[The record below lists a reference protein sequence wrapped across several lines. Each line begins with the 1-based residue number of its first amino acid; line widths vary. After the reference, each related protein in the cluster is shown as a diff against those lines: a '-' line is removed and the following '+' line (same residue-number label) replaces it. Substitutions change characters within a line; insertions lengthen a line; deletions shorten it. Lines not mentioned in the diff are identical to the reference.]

1 MDMKTA
7 FLTEEIEIKNKAH
20 ILYTYQ
26 SEEKYVNNAYS
37 YIMTGLS
44 NNHHVIII
52 ENDILTKKIQEKL
65 TGILSKDELGKV
77 HFYNNYDYYLAND
90 HFHIDRIVQN
100 FNRVLVPLV
109 KQNISVRT
117 WAHVEW
123 PKVENISQ
131 VLMDFEENADREINK
146 HGIISVCAYDGNSLS
161 ASMQN
166 KIMEWHE
173 YFMTDDALVRSYL
186 YRGNDATFPSLS
198 DQDLRDK
205 KVERQLYAKNEQLQA
220 FMKQNLDSVMIVG
233 QNEKVLYIN
242 HIFEE
247 TFGWS
252 ADEILGLNVYEL
264 PVATAFSKEKRER
277 KDQNIQNIKESG
289 SIYKVEC
296 TRQTKDGKSIKVL
309 QTCFPFR
316 DEDDQIFAW
325 VVILRDQTERYQ
337 AQDLLLQS
345 DKLSIAGELAAG
357 IAHEIR
363 NPVTAIK
370 GFLQLLNADGK
381 NVRTYYSV
389 MASEIERIEL
399 ILSELLILAKPQL
412 TDYKSNNLIALIKD
426 VITLLDAQANMNSV
440 QIKTICTNDEI
451 YVKCD
456 VNQIKQ
462 ICINFIK
469 NGIEAMD
476 SGGVLTV
483 KVDQST
489 NEILLSFI
497 DEGKGIH
504 ESILKK
510 LGQPFFTTKE
520 NGTGLGLMVSKKI
533 IEDHLGSMQIH
544 SKLNEGTTIEVRL
557 PIR

>member
-1 MDMKTA
+1 MDKKTA

-20 ILYTYQ
+20 ILYTYH
-26 SEEKYVNNAYS
+26 SEESYVNNACS
-37 YIMTGLS
+37 YIMTGIS
-44 NNHHVIII
+44 IDHHVIII
-52 ENDILTKKIQEKL
+52 ENDSLTKKIQEKL
-65 TGILSKDELGKV
+65 TGTLSEEEFGKV
-77 HFYNNYDYYLAND
+77 HFFNNYDYYMANN
-90 HFHIDRIVQN
+90 HFHIDRVIENFDQVLAPLMHQN
-100 FNRVLVPLV
+100 L
-109 KQNISVRT
+109 SVRT

-123 PKVENISQ
+123 PVEKNISQ
-131 VLMDFEENADREINK
+131 KLIDFEQIADREVNK
-146 HGIISVCAYDGNSLS
+146 HGTISVCAYDGNNMS
-161 ASMQN
+161 ASLQN
-166 KIMEWHE
+166 KLMEWHE

-186 YRGNDATFPSLS
+186 YRGNDAILPSLS
-198 DQDLRDK
+198 DQKKQDK
-205 KVERQLYAKNEQLQA
+205 KVERQLFAKNEQLQS

-233 QNEKVLYIN
+233 QDEKVIYIN

-252 ADEILGLNVYEL
+252 AQDILGLNVYEL
-264 PVATAFSKEKRER
+264 PVAPSVDKEMVEQKEMP
-277 KDQNIQNIKESG
+277 IKKSD

-296 TRQTKDGKSIKVL
+296 TRQTKYGKDIKVL

-325 VVILRDQTERYQ
+325 VIILRDQTERYQ
-337 AQDLLLQS
+337 VQDLLLQS

-399 ILSELLILAKPQL
+399 ILSELLVLAKPQT
-412 TDYKSNNLIALIKD
+412 TDYKSNNLITLIKD
-426 VITLLDAQANMNSV
+426 VITLLDAQANMNGV
-440 QIKTICTNDEI
+440 QIKTKWVNEGIH
-451 YVKCD
+451 VKCD
-456 VNQIKQ
+456 VNQMKQ

-483 KVDQST
+483 MVEQ
-489 NEILLSFI
+489 NENDILLSFI
-497 DEGKGIH
+497 DEGKGIP
-504 ESILKK
+504 ETILKK

-533 IEDHLGSMQIH
+533 IEDHLGSMKIY
-544 SKLNEGTTIEVRL
+544 SKIGEGTTIEVRL

>member
-1 MDMKTA
+1 MDRKTA

-20 ILYTYQ
+20 ILYTYH
-26 SEEKYVNNAYS
+26 SEENYVNNAVS
-37 YIMTGLS
+37 YIMTGIA
-44 NNHHVIII
+44 NDHHVILI
-52 ENDILTKKIQEKL
+52 ENEYFSKKIQRKL
-65 TGILSKDELGKV
+65 KAVLAEEDLKKV
-77 HFYNNYDYYLAND
+77 HFTSNYDFYLANN
-90 HFHIDRIVQN
+90 HFHIDRIVQC
-100 FNRVLVPLV
+100 FGEVLDPLMT
-109 KQNISVRT
+109 QNISVRT

-123 PKVENISQ
+123 PEEANIDQ
-131 VLMDFEENADREINK
+131 TLIDFEQCADHEINQ
-146 HGIISVCAYDGNSLS
+146 HGIISVCAYDGKRIS
-161 ASMQN
+161 ASLQN

-186 YRGNDATFPSLS
+186 YRGNDAIFPSLS
-198 DQDLRDK
+198 DQVLRDK
-205 KVERQLYAKNEQLQA
+205 KVEKQLSAKNDQMQA

-233 QNEKVLYIN
+233 QNETVLYIN

-264 PVATAFSKEKRER
+264 PVAASVSKEKIDHRE
-277 KDQNIQNIKESG
+277 QTIKESD
-289 SIYKVEC
+289 SIYKMEC
-296 TRQTKDGKSIKVL
+296 TRQTKDGKHIKVL

-399 ILSELLILAKPQL
+399 ILSELLVLAKPQS
-412 TDYKSNNLIALIKD
+412 TDFKSNNLVVLIKD

-440 QIKTICTNDEI
+440 QIKTICTNEEI
-451 YVKCD
+451 HVKCD

-476 SGGVLTV
+476 SGGILTV
-483 KVDQST
+483 KIEQT
-489 NEILLSFI
+489 INEILLSFI
-497 DEGKGIH
+497 DEGKGIP

-533 IEDHLGSMQIH
+533 IEDHYGSLQIH
-544 SKLNEGTTIEVRL
+544 SQLHEGTTIEVRL